1 MDVYRLMVVSILMN
15 MHAEEHF
22 VHLTLDII
30 AQLSPG
36 HCSLAQTYHTKPPP
50 YEVLNI
56 SYNLLNMD

>member
-1 MDVYRLMVVSILMN
+1 MDVYRVMVVSILMN

-30 AQLSPG
+30 AQLIPG

-50 YEVLNI
+50 Y
-56 SYNLLNMD
+56 